1 MTSPNLNDI
10 ENFDLCF
17 DNFDLFADINDQNDN
32 DRVLPFYIS
41 PSIDDLNDQQ
51 TNSTIATSPQDASK
65 NFGWEFDRNKTA
77 QTLTVDSNND
87 QNIMVK
93 STDVADPPNFL
104 NDSQQQWIH
113 IEVSN
118 PIGIHIQPESN
129 YHVRYEADNKPSPR
143 YTKAVDK
150 KPIRINFSP
159 DLSGFWKDCREY
171 GFIPWLRITRTT
183 VRNSNDI
190 CRHPYPIWMKS
201 SGAKV
206 YDGSIYIR
214 ITDDDILNGCIKID
228 NLVMLN
234 IKQDKLATMDKF
246 AIYNPSQTV
255 FLENCST
262 NTTNAKTMI
271 NKFSLCQS
279 KLYFQIMV
287 TDSNNI
293 VYPTDCCCDTIAMTQ
308 YTGSNSKKFSSETNE
323 QSSSKKRKRNEEQ
336 ESLLTRKPK
345 KIKSSSKPS
354 SSINKSGHT

>member
-1 MTSPNLNDI
+1 
-10 ENFDLCF
+10 
-17 DNFDLFADINDQNDN
+17 
-32 DRVLPFYIS
+32 
-41 PSIDDLNDQQ
+41 
-51 TNSTIATSPQDASK
+51 
-65 NFGWEFDRNKTA
+65 
-77 QTLTVDSNND
+77 
-87 QNIMVK
+87 
-93 STDVADPPNFL
+93 
-104 NDSQQQWIH
+104 
-113 IEVSN
+113 
-118 PIGIHIQPESN
+118 
-129 YHVRYEADNKPSPR
+129 
-143 YTKAVDK
+143 
-150 KPIRINFSP
+150 
-159 DLSGFWKDCREY
+159 
-171 GFIPWLRITRTT
+171 
-183 VRNSNDI
+183 
-190 CRHPYPIWMKS
+190 MKS

-336 ESLLTRKPK
+336 ESLLTRKPE

>member
-118 PIGIHIQPESN
+118 PI
-129 YHVRYEADNKPSPR
+129 
-143 YTKAVDK
+143 
-150 KPIRINFSP
+150 
-159 DLSGFWKDCREY
+159 
-171 GFIPWLRITRTT
+171 
-183 VRNSNDI
+183 
-190 CRHPYPIWMKS
+190 
-201 SGAKV
+201 
-206 YDGSIYIR
+206 
-214 ITDDDILNGCIKID
+214 
-228 NLVMLN
+228 
-234 IKQDKLATMDKF
+234 
-246 AIYNPSQTV
+246 
-255 FLENCST
+255 
-262 NTTNAKTMI
+262 
-271 NKFSLCQS
+271 
-279 KLYFQIMV
+279 
-287 TDSNNI
+287 
-293 VYPTDCCCDTIAMTQ
+293 
-308 YTGSNSKKFSSETNE
+308 
-323 QSSSKKRKRNEEQ
+323 
-336 ESLLTRKPK
+336 
-345 KIKSSSKPS
+345 
-354 SSINKSGHT
+354 